1 MLRISRNLQRVDR
14 KFIKKGGS
22 DTTAVPYYVK
32 RSAEGNLAVYC
43 ERVRMADRS
52 YEYVT
57 KVGGLY
63 GNSEAFAS
71 DAKNAVGATNVT
83 ITRRKALLNGN
94 LVDKVKQWLH
104 KSGF

>member
-1 MLRISRNLQRVDR
+1 MLRISRTLLRVDR
-14 KFIKKGGS
+14 KFFKKPGS
-22 DTTAVPYYVK
+22 DTTAVAYYVK
-32 RSAEGNLAVYC
+32 RSAEGNLAVYG
-43 ERVRMADRS
+43 EKVRKADRS

-63 GNSEAFAS
+63 GDSEAFAA
-71 DAKNAVGATNVT
+71 DAKNAVGATKVV
-83 ITRRKALLNGN
+83 IARRKAFLTGN